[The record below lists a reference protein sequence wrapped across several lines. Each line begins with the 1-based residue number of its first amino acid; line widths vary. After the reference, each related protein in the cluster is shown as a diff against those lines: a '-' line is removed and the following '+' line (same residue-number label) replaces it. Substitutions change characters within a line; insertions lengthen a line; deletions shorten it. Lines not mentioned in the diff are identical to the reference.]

1 MLAWV
6 IDDQR
11 EIREGVAALL
21 RRGLAGARIT
31 GLFAQGR
38 DVLQAAAR
46 GEPFDVALIDLGLPD
61 IAGPDLIRQLRA
73 RRPDV
78 ALVAFTVRF
87 DDEAVFSALR
97 AGASGYITKDASDQS
112 IIDAVQSAASGAAPF
127 SPDIGRRVAA
137 SFWSSQDPPD
147 SVELDPREG
156 LTSRERQVLD
166 LISTGASYREI
177 GVTLGITLGTV
188 QTHIKNVYGKLGV
201 ATKVEAMWCTRG
213 ASSRAR

>member
-1 MLAWV
+1 MLAWL
-6 IDDQR
+6 IDDHR
-11 EIREGVAALL
+11 ETVEGVASLIE
-21 RRGLAGARIT
+21 RGLAGAQIT
-31 GLFAQGR
+31 GRFARGR
-38 DVLQAAAR
+38 DALQAVAR

-61 IAGPDLIRQLRA
+61 IAGADLIRQLRA
-73 RRPDV
+73 RRPNA
-78 ALVAFTVRF
+78 ALIAFSARV

-97 AGASGYITKDASDQS
+97 AGASGYITKDAPNQT

-137 SFWSSQDPPD
+137 SFWSAQDQRELIAPD
-147 SVELDPREG
+147 PTVG

-166 LISTGASYREI
+166 LISTGASYREV
-177 GVTLGITLGTV
+177 GVSLGITLGTV

-213 ASSRAR
+213 ALSRAR